1 MNYLSDEA
9 VNTFLEL
16 RGANMKMLWLDGE
29 SLSDES
35 FCNFHKMEKLELL
48 SISFCDTMGS
58 AGLKSISQLS
68 KLGENECSDEYNPF
82 SSILSFSRVAA
93 TEKGSRA

>member
-1 MNYLSDEA
+1 MNYLTDEA
-9 VNTFLEL
+9 VNSFLDL
-16 RGANMKMLWLDGE
+16 RGVNMKMLWLDGE

-35 FCNFHKMEKLELL
+35 FSNFHKMEKLELL

-68 KLGENECSDEYNPF
+68 KLG
-82 SSILSFSRVAA
+82 A
-93 TEKGSRA
+93 T

>member
-1 MNYLSDEA
+1 
-9 VNTFLEL
+9 
-16 RGANMKMLWLDGE
+16 MKMIWLDGE

-35 FCNFHKMEKLELL
+35 FSNFHKMEKLELL

-68 KLGENECSDEYNPF
+68 KLGETECNCKADSQVRFMNPRTPTNELLEIINPWDQ
-82 SSILSFSRVAA
+82 
-93 TEKGSRA
+93 TD